1 MTRRTITML
10 LLLLLCAAPPCFA
23 RGPVRGSLR
32 PPGAGAGAANRA
44 PADER
49 RYADAVVYL
58 EDAPAKIEK
67 KLAKKARKAK
77 LHIVQQ
83 KLAFTP
89 RVLAV
94 ATGDTVE
101 IQNLDRVY
109 HNTFSV
115 SPAKRFDLGKYAPG
129 FVTPVVFEN
138 AGVVNLHC
146 DIHPSEAGFVVAVPN
161 HIFTRPDS
169 LGRFELPKLPL
180 GSYTLKV
187 WHPRMGTIT
196 HAFDVKKKGN
206 VDLDLKF

>member
-1 MTRRTITML
+1 MTRRTIAIL
-10 LLLLLCAAPPCFA
+10 LLMCCAAPPCFA
-23 RGPVRGSLR
+23 RGPVRGTLH
-32 PPGAGAGAANRA
+32 PPGLASAAVSRA
-44 PADER
+44 PDDDG

-58 EDAPAKIEK
+58 EDAPAKLEK
-67 KLAKKARKAK
+67 KLAKKAHKAK

-83 KLAFTP
+83 RLAFTP

-94 ATGDTVE
+94 AIGDTVE
-101 IQNLDRVY
+101 IENLDRVY

-129 FVTPVVFEN
+129 FVTPIVFDN
-138 AGVVNLHC
+138 AGIVNLHC

-169 LGRFELPKLPL
+169 LGRFKLPKLPV

-196 HAFDVKKKGN
+196 RAFDVKKKGN
-206 VDLDLKF
+206 VDLELRF